1 MKRHFPW
8 LLCILLFLLQG
19 TLLIW
24 LLPSSWQVGVHVSPN
39 FVFVIILYIALHL
52 GRHQALVY
60 GLLFGMLQDFIFYGH
75 MLGVHSF
82 AMGLTGYLTGL
93 LQARRPH
100 FILNTMLLVGI
111 GYMVF
116 ETIMYGAYRVFNV
129 TKIDYL
135 GALTH
140 SILPSALFNMLFALA
155 VYMPM
160 RKLLEDLAS
169 FKKDR
174 DDS

>member
-1 MKRHFPW
+1 MKRHVIW
-8 LLCILLFLLQG
+8 LICLLLFLLQG
-19 TLLIW
+19 TLLNWI
-24 LLPSSWQVGVHVSPN
+24 LPSSWQSSVHVSPN
-39 FVFVIILYIALHL
+39 FVFVIVLYIALQL

-60 GLLFGMLQDFIFYGH
+60 GLLFGLLQDFIFYGH

-82 AMGLTGYLTGL
+82 AMGLTGYLVGL
-93 LQARRPH
+93 LQSRRPN
-100 FILNTMLLVGI
+100 FIMNTVLLVGL
-111 GYMVF
+111 GYIVF
-116 ETIMYGAYRVFNV
+116 ETIIYGAYLVFNV

-169 FKKDR
+169 YKKDR